1 VAGDVAKWASFYTDD
16 AVVLAPDAPPVQGKA
31 NMQKWA
37 EPMLKDKP
45 EVSFNVAKI
54 EVARSG
60 DLAYEWGTARMA
72 SRQEG
77 QGHRNDRQV
86 SYRVEEAGRRELEGR
101 SRYDDPRSPQAKS

>member
-1 VAGDVAKWASFYTDD
+1 MAKWASFYTDD

-72 SRQEG
+72 VK
-77 QGHRNDRQV
+77 DRKGKVTETTVKSLTVWKKQADGSWKAV
-86 SYRVEEAGRRELEGR
+86 V
-101 SRYDDPRSPQAKS
+101 DTMIPDPPQAKS